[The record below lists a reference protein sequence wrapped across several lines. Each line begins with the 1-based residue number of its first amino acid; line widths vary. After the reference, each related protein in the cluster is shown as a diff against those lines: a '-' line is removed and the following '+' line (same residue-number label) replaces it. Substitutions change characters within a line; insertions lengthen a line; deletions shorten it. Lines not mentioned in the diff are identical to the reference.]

1 MIVDAGAITGCAR
14 PLGNRGQTPTL
25 KEKILLAR
33 DYIYE
38 EELFFE
44 IMKEARHMASQGI
57 TTSEDTVTIDMKAG
71 RCIHINMVCCY
82 LQSE

>member
-1 MIVDAGAITGCAR
+1 MDAGTITGCAR
-14 PLGNRGQTPTL
+14 PPGNRGQTPSL

-57 TTSEDTVTIDMKAG
+57 TTSEDTVTIDLKAG
-71 RCIHINMVCCY
+71 KCIHIDMVCY
-82 LQSE
+82 DIQSVQ